1 MELTNQ
7 TATNQDKKK
16 KSPGTKRNTE
26 QSPTNQ
32 EKSPS
37 GTRDK
42 EKSGSGTRD
51 QKKTTVSRLGEKLI
65 QTCNKKICI
74 NIIILGGV
82 ILHRYTKRFLK
93 PIIKGDVVLLLNFPN
108 YQIFADSCK
117 NGFIKLSY

>member
-1 MELTNQ
+1 MEVTNQ
-7 TATNQDKKK
+7 TSTNQDNKK
-16 KSPGTKRNTE
+16 KSPGTKKNTAMNQE

-32 EKSPS
+32 EKSVS

-74 NIIILGGV
+74 NIIILG
-82 ILHRYTKRFLK
+82 
-93 PIIKGDVVLLLNFPN
+93 
-108 YQIFADSCK
+108 
-117 NGFIKLSY
+117 